1 MKTKLPNNLL
11 GILEDTGE
19 QGEQGLEG
27 EACLIM
33 MSQSLL
39 GKQASSI
46 ETRSAHGTVQFMVAL
61 GHEWCRLT

>member
-39 GKQASSI
+39 GKQAWSI
-46 ETRSAHGTVQFMVAL
+46 ETLSALRMASPDRAVHG
-61 GHEWCRLT
+61 GPWP